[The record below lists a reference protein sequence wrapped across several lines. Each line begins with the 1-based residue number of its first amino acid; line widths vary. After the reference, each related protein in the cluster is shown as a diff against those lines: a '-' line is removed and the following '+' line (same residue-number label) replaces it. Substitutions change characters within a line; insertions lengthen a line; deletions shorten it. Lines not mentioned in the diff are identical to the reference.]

1 MANLLIRDIEAPLKE
16 RLEES
21 ARKHNRSLSD
31 EAKLLLQRAL
41 ASGADDRKL
50 GTLMSQLLPPE
61 SRSDDFVFEVPGE
74 VSRPPDFE

>member
-1 MANLLIRDIEAPLKE
+1 MADLLIRDIEMPLKR

-21 ARKHNRSLSD
+21 ARKNNRSLSD

-41 ASGADDRKL
+41 ASEIDDRKL
-50 GTLMSQLLPPE
+50 GTLMSQLLAPE
-61 SRSDDFVFEVPGE
+61 DRRDDFAFEISGD